1 MRVKNSIRN
10 IGVGIIGQFISTI
23 MSFVSRTIFIKY
35 LGSSYLG
42 VNGLFANILS
52 MLSLAELGLGSAI
65 IYNMYKPLAEKN
77 QDKIVALMKF
87 YKKSYRIIGIFIGVA
102 GLFILPF
109 LDLIISDKPN
119 IPNISLIYMLFLID
133 SVVSYFFAYKRS
145 ILTADQKNYL
155 NVMNQQLFNM
165 IKVILQILILI
176 ITKNFLLY
184 LTVQIICTFISN
196 LSISIKVD
204 KMYPYLKEKNNFELD
219 KENKSKIFKNVTAL
233 MCQKIGSVI
242 VGGTDN
248 ILISSF
254 VGVYS
259 VGLYS
264 NYSMI
269 INMVNS
275 FLCQITTA
283 LTASIGNLN
292 ATEKVN
298 KAKEIFEIIFFVNNW
313 IYSFCSICL
322 LVLIDPFISI
332 WIGDNFIMDK
342 LIVFI
347 IILNFFIK
355 GMRQATIMYSNTL
368 GLFWQ
373 ERYKSLIEAFINF
386 IASIILIRKLGI
398 MGVFLGTFISTM
410 TTCFWFEPYIVY
422 KYGFKTSVLDYFK
435 RYISYLAVTAVSTII
450 TYYICSFI
458 RINSFIGIINRL
470 LICVTI
476 PNIIFIIVYY
486 RSKEF
491 NYLFKTIKC
500 MLNKIKFNNSL
511 IMNKF

>member
-1 MRVKNSIRN
+1 MRTKNSIRN
-10 IGVGIIGQFISTI
+10 IGAGVIGQLISTAI
-23 MSFVSRTIFIKY
+23 SFISRTIFIKC

-42 VNGLFANILS
+42 VNGLFSNILS
-52 MLSLAELGLGSAI
+52 ILSLAELGVGSAI
-65 IYNMYKPLAEKN
+65 IYNMYKPLAEK
-77 QDKIVALMKF
+77 DKEKIIALMKF
-87 YKKSYRIIGIFIGVA
+87 YEKSYRSIGIFIGLI
-102 GLFILPF
+102 GLIILPF
-109 LDLIISDKPN
+109 LDFIIKDKLD
-119 IPNISLIYMLFLID
+119 IPNISLIYMLFLLD

-145 ILTADQKNYL
+145 ILTADQKNYI
-155 NVMNQQLFNM
+155 NVMNQQLFNI
-165 IKVILQILILI
+165 IKVILQIIILLM
-176 ITKNFLLY
+176 TKNFLLY
-184 LTVQIICTFISN
+184 LIIQIICTFISN

-204 KMYPYLKEKNNFELD
+204 KMYPYLKDKNNYELD
-219 KENKSKIFKNVTAL
+219 KESKTKIFKNVTAL

-242 VGGTDN
+242 VSGTDN

-269 INMVNS
+269 INIINS
-275 FLCQITTA
+275 FLGQITTA

-298 KAKEIFEIIFFVNNW
+298 KAKEIFEITFFINNW

-332 WIGDNFIMDK
+332 WIGNNFIMGK
-342 LIVFI
+342 SVVFI

-355 GMRQATIMYSNTL
+355 GMRQSTIMYSNTL

-373 ERYKSLIEAFINF
+373 ERYKSLIEAFINLVV
-386 IASIILIRKLGI
+386 SIVLLRKLGI
-398 MGVFLGTFISTM
+398 VGVFLGTFISTM
-410 TTCFWFEPYIVY
+410 TTCFWFEPYVVY

-435 RYISYLAVTAVSTII
+435 RYLSYLVVTGVSTII

-458 RINSFIGIINRL
+458 NVNSFIGIISRL
-470 LICVTI
+470 LICIIV
-476 PNIIFIIVYY
+476 PNIIFIIVYC

-491 NYLFKTIKC
+491 NYLFKIIKC
-500 MLNKIKFNNSL
+500 ILNKIKFNNGL